1 MKIYATSL
9 GPVLLE
15 SQPSQRVGAYF
26 PRVLRALLLNAGLE
40 NVELKQQDEEHFRFY
55 RDLSDDE
62 FRRVEQILEGFSA
75 RTSPTLPRLPA
86 IHRALRDVKLR
97 SLSAA

>member
-15 SQPSQRVGAYF
+15 SQPSRRVGAYF

-40 NVELKQQDEEHFRFY
+40 NVELQQQEGHPFRFY
-55 RDLSDDE
+55 RDLTLEE
-62 FRRVEQILEGFSA
+62 FRRVEQSLERFSS
-75 RTSPTLPRLPA
+75 RPTQSTHLLPA
-86 IHRALRDVKLR
+86 RHRALRDVKLR
-97 SLSAA
+97 SLSAV

>member
-15 SQPSQRVGAYF
+15 SQPSRRVGAYF
-26 PRVLRALLLNAGLE
+26 PRALRALLLNAGLE
-40 NVELKQQDEEHFRFY
+40 NADLEQEEGNPFRFY
-55 RDLSDDE
+55 RHLSLEE
-62 FRRVEQILEGFSA
+62 FRRVEQILERFSSRQA
-75 RTSPTLPRLPA
+75 APPHLLPA
-86 IHRALRDVKLR
+86 RHRALRDVKLR